1 MKFVAMTYQSYE
13 TFGNDWGLLIA
24 ASVDNLRG
32 FATKRQVIECNL
44 LKK

>member
-1 MKFVAMTYQSYE
+1 MTYQSCE
-13 TFGNDWGLLIA
+13 TFSNNWGLLITA
-24 ASVDNLRG
+24 GVDNLRG